1 MSKNLFKAYLQTV
14 IRPNDRFLS
23 DYESEK
29 AKNEPRFYS
38 AVPWPIYY
46 EIEQLAKCPANELGE
61 TITTRALCTRILQV
75 FILTANANVMSRE
88 YIHPLADQVESN
100 YHLTEEQK
108 NELINSSKM
117 TKTGRYWLRIPICS
131 RGAGEKNRQLLFDAL
146 LRIAYNT
153 TPGGVGDRIYSRT
166 YILCLALASFL
177 DDYENDQKHGDERTK
192 YLDQALSRWTA
203 DGFR

>member
-1 MSKNLFKAYLQTV
+1 MSENLFRAYLQTV
-14 IRPNDRFLS
+14 IKPNDRFLS
-23 DYESEK
+23 DYESGK
-29 AKNEPRFYS
+29 AQNEPRFYS

-46 EIEQLAKCPANELGE
+46 EIEQLAKCPANDLGE
-61 TITTRALCTRILQV
+61 TITPRALCTRILQV
-75 FILTANANVMSRE
+75 FILTANANVMSKE
-88 YIHPLADQVESN
+88 YIHRLADQVESN
-100 YHLTEEQK
+100 YHLTEDQK
-108 NELINSSKM
+108 DEMILKSRM

-146 LRIAYNT
+146 MRLAYNT

-177 DDYENDQKHGDERTK
+177 DDYHNEYPEFTQ

-203 DGFR
+203 GGFR

>member
-1 MSKNLFKAYLQTV
+1 MSDNLFKAYLQTV
-14 IRPNDRFLS
+14 IKPNDRFLS

-29 AKNEPRFYS
+29 AKNKPRFYS

-61 TITTRALCTRILQV
+61 TITPRSLCTRILQV
-75 FILTANANVMSRE
+75 FILTANANVMSNE
-88 YIHPLADQVESN
+88 YIHPSSEQVESN

-108 NELINSSKM
+108 DEMISKSRM

-146 LRIAYNT
+146 MRIAYNT

-177 DDYENDQKHGDERTK
+177 DDYHEEQKHGAENTR

-203 DGFR
+203 GGFR